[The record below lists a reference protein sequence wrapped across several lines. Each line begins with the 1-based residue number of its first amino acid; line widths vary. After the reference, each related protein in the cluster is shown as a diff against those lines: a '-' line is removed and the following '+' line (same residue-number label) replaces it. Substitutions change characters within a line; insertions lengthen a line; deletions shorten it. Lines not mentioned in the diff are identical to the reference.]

1 MQLVFLPAL
10 LCSLY
15 VSTIDIVILSSLG
28 YMPAYNMHVNV
39 NHHWYTVLSF
49 EDDMTF
55 YSNTYKNVVQHIRK
69 ITSNLLV
76 VKGLA
81 LTKRTLNYF
90 RSNNGYIIKSCI
102 YSAFM

>member
-10 LCSLY
+10 LCSLH

-28 YMPAYNMHVNV
+28 YMPVYNMHVNV

-55 YSNTYKNVVQHIRK
+55 YSNTYKNVCTTYTQIC
-69 ITSNLLV
+69 IEL
-76 VKGLA
+76 
-81 LTKRTLNYF
+81 
-90 RSNNGYIIKSCI
+90 ISCQRFGA
-102 YSAFM
+102 YKESFKLF